1 MNVLF
6 LNKAF
11 MVKHSQEVF
20 LENSD
25 CPGCI
30 LFILKILN
38 WKKKSLA
45 EWFKRKRKK
54 DVSQLSWWI
63 VAPSD
68 SHSLALVMF
77 HSGVVESSMTPGGKV
92 QH

>member
-1 MNVLF
+1 MLRQPSINYMNVLF

-30 LFILKILN
+30 LFIILMLN

-45 EWFKRKRKK
+45 EWFKKK
-54 DVSQLSWWI
+54 KERCITVVLMDCGAVRLSFIGSRYVSLW
-63 VAPSD
+63 
-68 SHSLALVMF
+68 
-77 HSGVVESSMTPGGKV
+77 SG
-92 QH
+92 